1 MIEAASNSTYLPYS
15 MLITR
20 LLEASRIDLTRF
32 SSVSAPQCY
41 NSRDFRSIGYMLVNS
56 KWVHKDS
63 DLPLP
68 LAPTPAKASSSNPS
82 STMLCSSDVLS
93 SLASMDTK
101 MNGLKD
107 LSLSQ
112 QFWISSRRSPKIHS
126 LKDHFLS

>member
-1 MIEAASNSTYLPYS
+1 
-15 MLITR
+15 
-20 LLEASRIDLTRF
+20 
-32 SSVSAPQCY
+32 
-41 NSRDFRSIGYMLVNS
+41 MLVNS

-63 DLPLP
+63 DLPLPLP

-107 LSLSQ
+107 ISLSQ
-112 QFWISSRRSPKIHS
+112 QFWINVIASTYAKFDTIQDALLVKFED
-126 LKDHFLS
+126 LKTAIVQTLTYFLKP